1 MFKTGYSYFQRE
13 LEVNARANAY
23 EQKCS
28 SLAGHI
34 ERKHLAES
42 TQKYILIDSPF
53 LFKEESYYQVNKT
66 HRTTNL
72 ACFLKL
78 IKPIRFQVK

>member
-1 MFKTGYSYFQRE
+1 MNRSAV
-13 LEVNARANAY
+13 LW
-23 EQKCS
+23 
-28 SLAGHI
+28 AGHI

-53 LFKEESYYQVNKT
+53 LFKEESYQVNKT